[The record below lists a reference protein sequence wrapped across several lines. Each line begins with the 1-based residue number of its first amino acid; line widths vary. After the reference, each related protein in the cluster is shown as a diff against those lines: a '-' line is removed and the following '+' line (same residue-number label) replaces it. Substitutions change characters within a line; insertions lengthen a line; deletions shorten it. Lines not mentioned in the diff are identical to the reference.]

1 MEEVWKDAPGFDYR
15 VNNKGVVVNSS
26 GKVIKDRPK
35 NKTSKYRR
43 INLCKDGKKYSF
55 SVHRL
60 VWEAFNGPI
69 PEGMQVNHIDENPE
83 NNSLDNLN
91 LMTPEENSNYGSRNQ
106 KIRELQT
113 GENNSF
119 YGKHPSDY
127 CKQRSRETHS
137 KPVLQ
142 YSKEMMLLARYESIE
157 EASKI
162 CKIAAP
168 NISGVCNHRRFNKTA
183 GGYKW
188 EFAL

>member
-1 MEEVWKDAPGFDYR
+1 MEEVWKDVPGFDYR

-43 INLCKDGKKYSF
+43 ISLCKDGKKYF
-55 SVHRL
+55 FFVHRL

-69 PEGMQVNHIDENPE
+69 PEGIQVNHIDENPE

-127 CKQRSRETHS
+127 CIQRTKEVHN
-137 KPVLQ
+137 KPVAKYTKSFVFIEQ
-142 YSKEMMLLARYESIE
+142 YESVKD
-157 EASKI
+157 ASVKNNI
-162 CKIAAP
+162 PGP
-168 NISGVCNHRRFNKTA
+168 NISNVCNHRGYCKTA
-183 GGYKW
+183 GGYIWK
-188 EFAL
+188 FL